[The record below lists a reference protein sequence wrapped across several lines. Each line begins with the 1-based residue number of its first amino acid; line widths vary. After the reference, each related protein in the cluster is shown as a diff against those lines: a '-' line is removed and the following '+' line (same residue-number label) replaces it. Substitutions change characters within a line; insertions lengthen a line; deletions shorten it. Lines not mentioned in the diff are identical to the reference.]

1 MPAEIAK
8 NISPAVLQQPE
19 ISFVRIF
26 RTAKDYYLL
35 TKPKVMV
42 LLLISTACPMFLAA
56 GELVSLKLMFF
67 TMLGGA
73 LVSGSA
79 AAINCVWEADTDRLM
94 ERTKNRAIAAG
105 RLTPTQGT
113 VFAII
118 IGMIGLLVMTVFV
131 NPVAASISLFGHFFY
146 VFVYTIWLK
155 PITPQNIVIGGA
167 AGAVPPMVGW
177 AAVSGS
183 ISLTSALLFAVI
195 FLWTPPHFWA
205 LALNKNADYRRAGIP
220 MLPVVAGERVTHLQM
235 CAYALALLPVSMLLV
250 LTNEALGWLSMGVLM
265 SLGVVF
271 AWKTYE
277 LKRLGEAGHE
287 DREAKAWDVFK
298 FSLIYLTAFFACL
311 VVDSVLC

>member
-1 MPAEIAK
+1 MQAEIAK
-8 NISPAVLQQPE
+8 STYSSIPTKSVSSGILA
-19 ISFVRIF
+19 R
-26 RTAKDYYLL
+26 AKDYYLL
-35 TKPKVMV
+35 AKPKVLV
-42 LLLISTACPMFLAA
+42 LLLVSTVCPMFLAA
-56 GELVSLKLMFF
+56 AGPVSIQLIFF
-67 TMLGGA
+67 TLLGGA
-73 LVSGSA
+73 LISGSA

-94 ERTKNRAIAAG
+94 ERTKNRAVAAG
-105 RLTPTQGT
+105 RLSPMQGAA
-113 VFAII
+113 FAVI

-183 ISLTSALLFAVI
+183 ITLSSLLLFAII

-220 MLPVVAGERVTHLQM
+220 MLPVVAGESITHRQM
-235 CAYALALLPVSMLLV
+235 LAYAVSLLPVSMLLV
-250 LTNEALGWLSMGVLM
+250 LSNDSLGWFSMTVLLV
-265 SLGVVF
+265 LGVVF

-277 LKRLGEAGHE
+277 LKCLGEDANE
-287 DREAKAWDVFK
+287 EKVAKAWDVFS
-298 FSLIYLTAFFACL
+298 FSLIYLTAFFVCL
-311 VVDSVLC
+311 VVDSLVI